1 MPVITSDIDP
11 DYNALV
17 EGDSGA
23 GADFPWEH
31 AATDTHVLDHALKPP
46 THGGGGGG
54 GGGGGS
60 TFPTQAMDAQAGPTF
75 DTNATVN
82 GNYFIP
88 PDSTSAAGQTAIL
101 VGVNGVVEEFDRG
114 GTDGNT
120 LTSHAGF
127 KLDDVF
133 SGATG
138 FLGGAFDPH
147 IMYDAASDR
156 FIIVAVDQ
164 NATNKTSQLLVAVS
178 NNGSPQGAADFHA
191 VAIDATQAASGSWA
205 DFPQVGL
212 DHSGN
217 IYITGNMF
225 TFAGGSYSG
234 TRLWVESETNV
245 SGGVGAS
252 AVNVSAVGA
261 GANDFFSAAPTN
273 MGSASGNFLIS
284 YNSATNAAGHNVL
297 HVVHVDASGNL
308 GAEQTIDLGGK
319 IDQLTT
325 FAGISV
331 PEPGTSHT
339 LDGDDSRT
347 SLAVLSG
354 NNNLYVAATILP
366 TSGAD
371 AGHATAHWF
380 QLGVDSSGHV
390 SLLNQGDV
398 SGNAAFPGSNL
409 RTFYPSLAVSTDAN
423 GNDELAISFSTSAP
437 QTGTAYDGFP
447 SAYEETINPATGTST
462 LGWQLLE
469 GGLANYYRTFG
480 THDNRWGDYS
490 SISADP
496 LHPGQYWAF
505 NQFAETHG
513 TSLLGENGRWATELG
528 LFS

>member
-31 AATDTHVLDHALKPP
+31 AATDTQVLDHALKPP
-46 THGGGGGG
+46 NHGGGGGG
-54 GGGGGS
+54 GGGGGT
-60 TFPTQAMDAQAGPTF
+60 TFTTQAADAQAGPTF

-88 PDSTSAAGQTAIL
+88 PDSTSAAGTAAIL
-101 VGVNGVVEEFDRG
+101 VGVNGVIEAFGRTTGVD
-114 GTDGNT
+114 T
-120 LTSHAGF
+120 LTPHAPGF
-127 KLDDVF
+127 ALDDVF
-133 SGATG
+133 NGATG
-138 FLGGAFDPH
+138 FLGSAFDPH
-147 IMYDAASDR
+147 ILYDPNSDR

-178 NNGSPQGAADFHA
+178 NNGSPLSGADFHA
-191 VAIDATQAASGSWA
+191 VAIDANAGSGSWA

-212 DHSGN
+212 DSSGH
-217 IYITGNMF
+217 IYITANMF
-225 TFAGGSYSG
+225 TFSGGSYSG
-234 TRLWVESETNV
+234 TRLWVENETAL
-245 SGGVGAS
+245 SSGAS
-252 AVNVSAVGA
+252 AVNVSAAGA
-261 GANDFFSAAPTN
+261 GANDFFSAAPTYDPH
-273 MGSASGNFLIS
+273 GAGEFLIS
-284 YNSATNAAGHNVL
+284 YNSATNSAGHNVL
-297 HVVHVDASGNL
+297 HVVQVDTNGSL
-308 GAEQTIDLGGK
+308 GTEQTVDLGK
-319 IDQLTT
+319 IDQLAT
-325 FAGISV
+325 FGGISV
-331 PEPGTSHT
+331 PQPGTSHT

-347 SLAVLSG
+347 SLAVMQG
-354 NNNLYVAATILP
+354 GHLYVAATILP

-380 QLGVDSSGHV
+380 ELGADSSGNV

-398 SGNAAFPGSNL
+398 SGNAAFSGSNL
-409 RTFYPSLAVSTDAN
+409 RTFYPSVAVSTDAS

-447 SAYEETINPATGTST
+447 SAYEETIDPTTGASV

-469 GGLANYYRTFG
+469 GGVANYYRTFG